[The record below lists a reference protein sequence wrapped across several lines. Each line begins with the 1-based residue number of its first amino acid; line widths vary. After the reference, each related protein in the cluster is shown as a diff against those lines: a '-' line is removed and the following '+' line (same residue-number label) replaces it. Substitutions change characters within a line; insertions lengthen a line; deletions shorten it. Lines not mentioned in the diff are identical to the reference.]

1 LKLCASLARREV
13 AWSEVS
19 MPSPLHALG
28 SEVFL
33 HFG

>member
-1 LKLCASLARREV
+1 LPEEKLHVLKLV
-13 AWSEVS
+13 